1 MITLEFTS
9 EELEKSTDR
18 ILSALSLSRKAG
30 KCVIGTDMC
39 TDSIRSKKAKLV
51 IYACDLSE
59 NTLKRICDS
68 CSYHEVQSI
77 KLSITK
83 EQLGARLGKTSGI
96 SCAAIVDEGF
106 VKIIEKIYSE
116 VHTEHTEVQQ

>member
-1 MITLEFTS
+1 MNTLDFTP
-9 EELEKSTDR
+9 EEIEKSLDR

-30 KCVIGTDMC
+30 KCVTGTDMC

-51 IYACDLSE
+51 LYACDLSD
-59 NTLKRICDS
+59 NTLKRIIDS
-68 CSYHEVQSI
+68 CSYHEVQNI
-77 KLSITK
+77 KLCITK
-83 EQLGARLGKTSGI
+83 DEFGRRLGKKSRI
-96 SCAAIVDEGF
+96 SCAAILDDGF